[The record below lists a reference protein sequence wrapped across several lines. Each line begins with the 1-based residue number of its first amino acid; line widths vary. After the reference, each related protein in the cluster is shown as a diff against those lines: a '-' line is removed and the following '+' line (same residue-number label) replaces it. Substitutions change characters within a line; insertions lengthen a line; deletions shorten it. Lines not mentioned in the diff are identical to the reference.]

1 MTVDDVGTL
10 ACPACRAPLTFDGTT
25 AGGELLVGAVCCGG
39 CPRTWPV
46 EETDLSYENDFECIE
61 ASEDRADNECFRRS
75 RSHLSSRLL
84 ASPPPSVNE
93 PMLVVMCMH
102 A

>member
-46 EETDLSYENDFECIE
+46 EDGLP
-61 ASEDRADNECFRRS
+61 
-75 RSHLSSRLL
+75 LL
-84 ASPPPSVNE
+84 ADE
-93 PMLVVMCMH
+93 RAVVGLEYLMRVVYDTFAPLHDAAAGCVVTLMQLGT